1 MRIEDQRRSE
11 QIEDRRGI
19 SVGRGVAGGGI
30 GIVVIVLL
38 AMFFGVD
45 PSVLL
50 QGGPSPGAV
59 APEPRQQVEAR
70 APSREDKMADFVA
83 AVLGSTE
90 DTWTELFARSGRRY
104 EKPTL
109 VLFTGAVESAC
120 GFAQAAVGPFY
131 CPTDQKLY
139 IDLAFY
145 RDLQDRF
152 RAPGDF
158 AQAYVIAHEV
168 GHHVQNLLGIA
179 ERVHAAQRRA
189 GEREA
194 NALSVRM
201 ELQADCLAAS
211 GHNMQ
216 TARSTSSRRATSRK
230 ASARRPR
237 SATTA
242 SRRLHAVTYHLS
254 RSPTAARSS
263 ACGGSDAAWKRAT
276 SRPAMRSAR
285 RSCRSAL
292 RHLTSFAS
300 LKKARFELGPAQDTT
315 VTRAEFSL
323 K

>member
-30 GIVVIVLL
+30 GIVVIALL

-50 QGGPSPGAV
+50 QGGPSPGAGT
-59 APEPRQQVEAR
+59 PEPRQQVEAR

-201 ELQADCLAAS
+201 ELQADCLAGIWAQ
-211 GHNMQ
+211 HAN
-216 TARSTSSRRATSRK
+216 RAKYILEEGDIEEGLGAAAAVGDDRIQK
-230 ASARRPR
+230 ASRGYVSPESFTHGSAQQRVRWFRRGLETGDIKACDAF
-237 SATTA
+237 SA
-242 SRRLHAVTYHLS
+242 
-254 RSPTAARSS
+254 
-263 ACGGSDAAWKRAT
+263 
-276 SRPAMRSAR
+276 
-285 RSCRSAL
+285 
-292 RHLTSFAS
+292 
-300 LKKARFELGPAQDTT
+300 AQ
-315 VTRAEFSL
+315 L
-323 K
+323 